1 MSLLVDLEYDLVG
14 DLMAKLG
21 LLSLCVRVSES
32 CLDTGILIAKAV
44 SSKTW
49 KVDASL
55 FRFVDGN
62 G

>member
-1 MSLLVDLEYDLVG
+1 
-14 DLMAKLG
+14 MAKLG

-32 CLDTGILIAKAV
+32 CLDTGILIAKAI

-55 FRFVDGN
+55 FRFVDGD